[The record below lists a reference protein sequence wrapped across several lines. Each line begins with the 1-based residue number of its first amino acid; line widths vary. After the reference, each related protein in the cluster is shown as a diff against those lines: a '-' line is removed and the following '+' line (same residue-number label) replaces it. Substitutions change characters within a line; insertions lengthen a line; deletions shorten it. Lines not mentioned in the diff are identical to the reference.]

1 MKTKKKPLIPIFRI
15 FLTLICLTAS
25 TKSFPQNPPK
35 GQTINLPYEQAI
47 ELTKL
52 AKKSTIFAKQNDAL
66 IKENTHLK
74 KTQLTIVVELNKKG
88 QELKVA
94 HAEINKYEKWVKYAV
109 ITIIV
114 IVALFLVKIFR
125 G

>member
-1 MKTKKKPLIPIFRI
+1 MKPKRKPLIPIFKI

-25 TKSFPQNPPK
+25 TKSFPQKPPK
-35 GQTINLPYEQAI
+35 GQTINLPYEQAV

-52 AKKSTIFAKQNDAL
+52 AKKSTVFAKQNDAL

-74 KTQLTIVVELNKKG
+74 KIQLAIVAELNRKE
-88 QELKVA
+88 QTLKVA

-109 ITIIV
+109 ITIV
-114 IVALFLVKIFR
+114 FIVALFLVKIFR